1 MKKNNDTPTL
11 EQLLASVEHAGRDA
25 HRQQQLAE
33 MIERMAAEEASKRRR
48 SVRLWTVRVAAAA
61 TVTLFIVTSVWKMT
75 NPSPSIGMQLAQA
88 PVVRTPKLPLP
99 TMVPLRQAATTPDKP
114 WSAPVRQKQAMAAIS
129 VAEEQPIEVE
139 AAAVEPV
146 PDFPVMEETIAEAV
160 VQEEPLPIVEEEEP
174 AFTDMEPAAMAQSSP
189 TPKPKQERRGFFSL
203 FRAEPSLMDGTMLA
217 FNIL

>member
-25 HRQQQLAE
+25 RRQQQLAE

-61 TVTLFIVTSVWKMT
+61 TVTLFIVTSVWRIA
-75 NPSPSIGMQLAQA
+75 NPSPLAGVQVAQA

-99 TMVPLRQAATTPDKP
+99 TMVPLRQAETTPDIPLNVSVSKP
-114 WSAPVRQKQAMAAIS
+114 QATVAMPV
-129 VAEEQPIEVE
+129 VEEQPIGAESV
-139 AAAVEPV
+139 AVEPV
-146 PDFPVMEETIAEAV
+146 PDFPVMEETMAEAV
-160 VQEEPLPIVEEEEP
+160 VQEEPMPTVEEEEP
-174 AFTDMEPAAMAQSSP
+174 VVTSTEPAVMAQSSP

>member
-25 HRQQQLAE
+25 RRQQQLAE

-48 SVRLWTVRVAAAA
+48 SVRLWTARVAAAA
-61 TVTLFIVTSVWKMT
+61 TVTLFIVTSVWRIA
-75 NPSPSIGMQLAQA
+75 NPSPSLGVQLAQVPA
-88 PVVRTPKLPLP
+88 DRTPKLPTP
-99 TMVPLRQAATTPDKP
+99 TMVPLRQAETTPDKP
-114 WSAPVRQKQAMAAIS
+114 SSAPVCQKQAMAAIS

-174 AFTDMEPAAMAQSSP
+174 VVTSMEPETMAQSSP

>member
-25 HRQQQLAE
+25 RRQQQLSE
-33 MIERMAAEEASKRRR
+33 MIEHMAAEEASKRHR
-48 SVRLWTVRVAAAA
+48 SVRLWTVRFAAAA
-61 TVTLFIVTSVWKMT
+61 TVTLFVVTSVWKLA
-75 NPSPSIGMQLAQA
+75 NPTSSTGMQVAQA
-88 PVVRTPKLPLP
+88 PVDRIPKLPMP
-99 TMVPLRQAATTPDKP
+99 TMVPLQQAAKASDKP
-114 WSAPVRQKQAMAAIS
+114 LNIPVRKIRAMAAMS

-139 AAAVEPV
+139 VAAVEPV
-146 PDFPVMEETIAEAV
+146 PDFPVVEEAIAEAV

-174 AFTDMEPAAMAQSSP
+174 AVTNMEPAAMAQSSP
-189 TPKPKQERRGFFSL
+189 TQKPKQERRGFFSL

>member
-11 EQLLASVEHAGRDA
+11 EQLLASVEHAGRDSR
-25 HRQQQLAE
+25 RQQQLAE

-61 TVTLFIVTSVWKMT
+61 TVTLIFVTSVWRMA
-75 NPSPSIGMQLAQA
+75 NPSPSIGVQLAQA

-99 TMVPLRQAATTPDKP
+99 TMVPLRQAATTPDK
-114 WSAPVRQKQAMAAIS
+114 SLSVPVRQRQAMAAMS

-146 PDFPVMEETIAEAV
+146 PDFPAMEETIAEAV
-160 VQEEPLPIVEEEEP
+160 VPEEPLPIVEEEEP
-174 AFTDMEPAAMAQSSP
+174 AVTNLEPAAMAQSSP